1 MAVFTGNG
9 SVGSPSFTFSSDT
22 NTGIFRPGADQLALV
37 TNGANRV
44 FVNSTGQVGLGTT
57 SPDAVLTVNG
67 VGSFGA
73 GAVGAPSIAR
83 SGDLDT
89 GVWFPAANTLAVSTA
104 GAERLRVL
112 SDGRLTYN
120 SGATGSPIVTISEAG
135 SEYMRLSGA
144 GSLIV
149 GATSVPGDEC
159 LLNTATYRRLGSGT
173 NIGRGYSERVKD
185 GSYTSGTPVNL
196 FQVVQTAS
204 AGASSQ
210 HQIYCVLTVVLS
222 TEASGGPGYAGAVS
236 IREIVFSGFGGV
248 GRLRYDN
255 ELRNFTNSINA
266 GVNAVSV
273 VTAASV
279 SGGTPTYTLST
290 TFTPT
295 QTGTTGAI
303 GYYFARIEVYS
314 LNNGS
319 TRIDSF

>member
-9 SVGSPSFTFSSDT
+9 SAASPSITFSSDT
-22 NTGIFRPGADQLALV
+22 NTGLFRVTDDTIAV
-37 TNGANRV
+37 TTNGVQR
-44 FVNSTGQVGLGTT
+44 LTT
-57 SPDAVLTVNG
+57 STAAVTSTLPVVHPN
-67 VGSFGA
+67 
-73 GAVGAPSIAR
+73 GAVGTPSVTF

-89 GVWFPAANTLAVSTA
+89 GIWRPGSDTIAVSTG

-120 SGATGSPIVTISEAG
+120 SGATSSPIVTISEAG

-173 NIGRGYSERVKD
+173 STGRGYSERVKH

-196 FQVVQTAS
+196 FQVVQTALG
-204 AGASSQ
+204 GADQ

-222 TEASGGPGYAGAVS
+222 TEAGGSPGYAGAVS
-236 IREIVFSGFGGV
+236 IREIVFSGFGG
-248 GRLRYDN
+248 GANLRYNN
-255 ELRNFTNSINA
+255 ELRNFTNSLNA
-266 GVNAVSV
+266 SVNAVSV

-279 SGGTPTYTLST
+279 SGGSPTYTLST

-295 QTGTTGAI
+295 QTGTAGAI
-303 GYYFARIEVYS
+303 GSYFARIEVYS
-314 LNNGS
+314 PSSTNP